1 MTSYLPNQTSKNNK
15 NGIQVKPKS
24 FATNSKKNFDNRI
37 RNVATVAIYVPLFS
51 KFTQKK
57 IDYVTL

>member
-37 RNVATVAIYVPLFS
+37 TNVATVAIYVPLFS
-51 KFTQKK
+51 KFPQKN
-57 IDYVTL
+57 

>member
-1 MTSYLPNQTSKNNK
+1 MSKNNK

-37 RNVATVAIYVPLFS
+37 TNVATVAIYLPLFS
-51 KFTQKK
+51 KFPKK
-57 IDYVTL
+57 KLITSHFDRRPH

>member
-24 FATNSKKNFDNRI
+24 FATISKKNFDNRI

-51 KFTQKK
+51 KFPKK
-57 IDYVTL
+57 N